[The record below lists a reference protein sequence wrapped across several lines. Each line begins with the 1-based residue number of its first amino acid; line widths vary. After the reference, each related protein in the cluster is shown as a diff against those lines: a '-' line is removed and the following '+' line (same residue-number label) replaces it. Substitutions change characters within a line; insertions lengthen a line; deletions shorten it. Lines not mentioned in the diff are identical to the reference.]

1 MSILVTR
8 PSPFGELLVKQLTE
22 HGMDAYHTPLI
33 TFSPGDELDKL
44 AHYLTA
50 MKSGDIVIAASQHAV
65 NYAKNKL
72 AQDNY
77 AWPENINY
85 LAIGYKT
92 ASVLQSALQK
102 ATSSLVGYP
111 QGREISEELLKLP
124 QLQQVAGKK
133 ILILRGNGGREFL
146 AEELKKQ
153 GADVTFCEC
162 YQRHMIN
169 YDASEICQR
178 WQALNID
185 RLVITSGEMLQHLY
199 HLVPANYQQWLLS
212 CRVIVVSKRLAI
224 MAKAL
229 GWTQCLIA
237 DNADNDALLRA
248 LQ

>member
-22 HGMDAYHTPLI
+22 QGMNAYHTPLI
-33 TFSPGDELDKL
+33 TFGPGDELDKL
-44 AHYLTA
+44 AHYLTT
-50 MKSGDIVIAASQHAV
+50 MKNNDIVIAASQHAV

-77 AWPENINY
+77 AWPDNINY

-92 ASVLQSALQK
+92 ASVLQE
-102 ATSSLVGYP
+102 ATSSQVGYP

-124 QLQQVAGKK
+124 QLQQVAGKR
-133 ILILRGNGGREFL
+133 ILILRGNGGRDFL
-146 AEELKKQ
+146 AEELKKRQ
-153 GADVTFCEC
+153 ADVIFCEC

-169 YDASEICQR
+169 YDANEICQR
-178 WQALNID
+178 WQSLNID

-199 HLVPANYQQWLLS
+199 NLVPVNYQQWLLS
-212 CRVIVVSKRLAI
+212 CRVIVVSERLAI

-229 GWTQCLIA
+229 GWTQCQIA